1 MTSNSRAIA
10 RSSNEDPAVQK
21 SCAAHSLNAE
31 LVSVWVAAVSA
42 AAAILGATVSAIISY
57 LVTGRTINSQERL
70 EQKRLRASIVTNER
84 LRWLQDI
91 RIRLSELYVKLD
103 SQYTLIKRPLEAAS
117 AQAIQVM
124 LDEYSAEIMLETHMI
139 TLMLNDKDQ
148 EQIALKSELQA
159 ALSFMQDC
167 FQQTR
172 QEEQSFDDG
181 QYAIIKER
189 IFKLATLI
197 GSETWS
203 QISNLE

>member
-1 MTSNSRAIA
+1 MEEIRILQEIASNTATD
-10 RSSNEDPAVQK
+10 N
-21 SCAAHSLNAE
+21 
-31 LVSVWVAAVSA
+31 SVWVAAVSA

-57 LVTGRTINSQERL
+57 LVTGRTIKSQERL
-70 EQKRLRASIVTNER
+70 EHKRLRASIVTNER

-91 RIRLSELYVKLD
+91 RTRLSELYVKLD
-103 SQYTLIKRPLEAAS
+103 SQYTLIKRPLETAS
-117 AQAIQVM
+117 AQEIQVM

-189 IFKLATLI
+189 IIKLATLI